1 MRLLNYRYRGVDK
14 VTDVLSFPLSN
25 EITAGKTDRQC
36 DRPIPLGDIIICVP
50 KALLQAKEYGMSFRR
65 ETQRLLVHGL
75 LHLVGYDHEV
85 SAYQKKK
92 MEKEERRLL
101 DALKTVA

>member
-14 VTDVLSFPLSN
+14 ATDVLSFPLSDKVTTKN
-25 EITAGKTDRQC
+25 TVKQC
-36 DRPIPLGDIIICVP
+36 DIPLPLGDIVICVP
-50 KALLQAKEYGMSFRR
+50 NALLQAKEYGVSFNR

-75 LHLVGYDHEV
+75 LHLLGYDHEAG
-85 SAYQKKK
+85 AYRKKK

-101 DALKTVA
+101 DALTTVA